1 METWELWEDLPSGI
15 VVGNESYKLTI
26 RKQGIQAEAA
36 YRNIRNFDDVLHMVK
51 SDEPWDT
58 LHKVLDKLWLWWQDY
73 EAKE

>member
-36 YRNIRNFDDVLHMVK
+36 YRNVRNFDDVLHMVE
-51 SDEPWDT
+51 SDEHWNA

>member
-36 YRNIRNFDDVLHMVK
+36 YRNVRNFDDVLHMVE

-58 LHKVLDKLWLWWQDY
+58 LHKVLDWLWLWWQDY